1 MSVANLGRRATLLL
15 LPAAIAGAVM
25 AGSGKQASADDAD
38 PAAKNERCATRV
50 SISLLGKSPAAGLMT
65 NPQGQVDTLLADP
78 AFVER
83 FSRFLNASFNND
95 PGATSKEDASY
106 HLAKY
111 ILENN
116 KPYKD
121 LFVGQ
126 YKVDGDQ
133 QGNNVQVTVDANG
146 LGYFRST
153 PWLLRYAGNELE
165 GYKIVTAYRIMQNTV
180 GLELVA
186 STNAPGVDVSTGTR
200 TTNPGCKGC
209 HADSWYA
216 LDKAARVLTKVVRQG
231 NNTTFTP
238 PTEGPQQVADKTVT
252 NDKELV
258 EALVSSPNFSFNAC
272 RLAFNFLYGRPE
284 SACES
289 KVFDACVTE
298 FKSKGT
304 IQSAVASVAKDPGFC
319 Q

>member
-15 LPAAIAGAVM
+15 LPAAVAAAVV
-25 AGSGKQASADDAD
+25 AGSGTKASADED

-50 SISLLGKSPAAGLMT
+50 SIALLGSSPSAALAT
-65 NPQGQVDTLLADP
+65 NPQGQIDTLVSDP
-78 AFVER
+78 AFIER

-106 HLAKY
+106 HLAKH
-111 ILENN
+111 ILENK
-116 KPYKD
+116 KPYAD

-126 YKVDGDQ
+126 YKVDGDN
-133 QGNNVQVTVDANG
+133 QGNNVQVTADPNG
-146 LGYFRST
+146 LGYFRSQ

-186 STNAPGVDVSTGTR
+186 STNAPGVDVSAGTR

-238 PTEGPQQVADKTVT
+238 PTDGPQQVADKTVT

-258 EALVSSPNFSFNAC
+258 EALVGSPNFGFNAC

-284 SACES
+284 NACES

-298 FKSKGT
+298 FKAKGT